1 MTFAETQTLIHA
13 IQQIETWTRAYER
26 EGNKENPDWDKLVEY
41 TKWLKEAKEQV
52 FDIANK

>member
-1 MTFAETQTLIHA
+1 MTFAETQSLIHA

-26 EGNKENPDWDKLVEY
+26 EGNEENPDWGKLVEY

-52 FDIANK
+52 FAHCSK